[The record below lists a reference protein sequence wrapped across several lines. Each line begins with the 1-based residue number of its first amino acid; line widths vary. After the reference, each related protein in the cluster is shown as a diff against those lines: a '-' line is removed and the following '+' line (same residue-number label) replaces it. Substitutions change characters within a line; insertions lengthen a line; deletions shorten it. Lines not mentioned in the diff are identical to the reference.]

1 MKYAPLIAIL
11 ICYIIRRH
19 KIHPSLRYL
28 VFSMCIVLS
37 AVPIIS
43 IVEVSKELP
52 GEFGKIAYLYPAT
65 VFAFINLCKPLCK
78 KVWVFNVG
86 FLGLILFL
94 FANIYSYGSHFR
106 VGILPPLLEIGQ
118 LVLFFY
124 TIRTRYTLPKINEAL
139 FQTFFCWTILEGFL
153 TLCYPVLGIEKFA
166 GLFSSVAEEWSLRRE
181 NYASAVGTFPHPS
194 QLAYMCAAFALYY
207 FVCYLDDYKRNV
219 AKYLM
224 VINVLIIFF
233 TYSRTTYVALFIC
246 LACVYVL
253 FKQRTIS
260 IKYLGYFIVFLLLS
274 YLATFIP
281 VINNLFFHSDSNDMI
296 DARMVHWLIGFDIW
310 HEYPLLG
317 CGINSHV
324 RYMQQ
329 NLSLLYNDFIV
340 TNPIH
345 NVHII
350 VLVETGIIGILYWS
364 FWQCKLIYVGYR
376 TQLMKDSVQRSM
388 GLLMVSLTLF
398 TFIYGFFG
406 WSIFNMTVYTP
417 FLMIYILFYKN
428 K

>member
-106 VGILPPLLEIGQ
+106 MGILPPLLGIGQ

-207 FVCYLDDYKRNV
+207 FVCYLGDYKSNSS
-219 AKYLM
+219 
-224 VINVLIIFF
+224 LII
-233 TYSRTTYVALFIC
+233 
-246 LACVYVL
+246 
-253 FKQRTIS
+253 Q
-260 IKYLGYFIVFLLLS
+260 
-274 YLATFIP
+274 
-281 VINNLFFHSDSNDMI
+281 
-296 DARMVHWLIGFDIW
+296 
-310 HEYPLLG
+310 
-317 CGINSHV
+317 
-324 RYMQQ
+324 
-329 NLSLLYNDFIV
+329 
-340 TNPIH
+340 
-345 NVHII
+345 
-350 VLVETGIIGILYWS
+350 
-364 FWQCKLIYVGYR
+364 
-376 TQLMKDSVQRSM
+376 
-388 GLLMVSLTLF
+388 
-398 TFIYGFFG
+398 
-406 WSIFNMTVYTP
+406 
-417 FLMIYILFYKN
+417 
-428 K
+428 